1 MRHTIITAVVALM
14 AFVTAQA
21 QTAIEIVYS
30 GASASVSIP
39 TGVAGVTAAVNGANV
54 TILSTTTTNEYV
66 YRVRGQ
72 SPDGSLLISG
82 SYKLQL
88 QLAGLNLT
96 NAHGGAA
103 IDVECGKRIAVE
115 LMAGTQ
121 NSLADAAGTQK
132 GAFYFKGHAE
142 FEGSGTLS
150 VTGRAKH
157 AICAKEYIELKSS
170 TGTINVL
177 GAVSDGIH
185 CGKGKVNDDNNYFLM
200 KGGVVNIM
208 NVAGDGIDSD
218 DYGVLT
224 IEGGALSVNVG
235 AGATALKADSTVTIR
250 GGLINLS
257 VEGDDSEAIRAR
269 YAVSIAGGTTT
280 IAVKGD
286 GSKGIKA
293 KRYEVSDA
301 TATVRNGGFLTIGG
315 GTTTIDVQGGNLTNP
330 DTGDTDKC
338 MAASVD
344 ADMQMTDGTLSLT
357 AMGPEARTLNV
368 KGSQTLSGG
377 QLEEM
382 RSPWAVDTRD
392 YRYDM
397 TAYVD
402 VSLDGM
408 PLADYS
414 RVAVGA
420 FVGNRCVGF
429 ARFSTA
435 DYGTLRI
442 RSNESTAQTVGFC
455 LYDYETGITHALKP
469 SQEVVFTPDGCV
481 GQPGAPL
488 RLVYTI
494 PQKGDVNGD
503 RLLNVTDVTTLINY
517 ILGKQPAAFDVR
529 LADLNGDGL
538 INVTDVTQVI
548 NAILGK

>member
-1 MRHTIITAVVALM
+1 
-14 AFVTAQA
+14 
-21 QTAIEIVYS
+21 
-30 GASASVSIP
+30 
-39 TGVAGVTAAVNGANV
+39 
-54 TILSTTTTNEYV
+54 
-66 YRVRGQ
+66 
-72 SPDGSLLISG
+72 
-82 SYKLQL
+82 
-88 QLAGLNLT
+88 
-96 NAHGGAA
+96 
-103 IDVECGKRIAVE
+103 
-115 LMAGTQ
+115 
-121 NSLADAAGTQK
+121 
-132 GAFYFKGHAE
+132 
-142 FEGSGTLS
+142 
-150 VTGRAKH
+150 
-157 AICAKEYIELKSS
+157 
-170 TGTINVL
+170 
-177 GAVSDGIH
+177 
-185 CGKGKVNDDNNYFLM
+185 
-200 KGGVVNIM
+200 
-208 NVAGDGIDSD
+208 
-218 DYGVLT
+218 
-224 IEGGALSVNVG
+224 
-235 AGATALKADSTVTIR
+235 
-250 GGLINLS
+250 
-257 VEGDDSEAIRAR
+257 
-269 YAVSIAGGTTT
+269 
-280 IAVKGD
+280 
-286 GSKGIKA
+286 
-293 KRYEVSDA
+293 
-301 TATVRNGGFLTIGG
+301 
-315 GTTTIDVQGGNLTNP
+315 
-330 DTGDTDKC
+330 
-338 MAASVD
+338 
-344 ADMQMTDGTLSLT
+344 MQMTDGTLSLT

-368 KGSQTLSGG
+368 KGTQTLSGG

-420 FVGNRCVGF
+420 FVDNRCVGF

-455 LYDYETGITHALKP
+455 LYDYETGITHALTP

-488 RLVYTI
+488 RLAYTT
-494 PQKGDVNGD
+494 PQNGDVNGD